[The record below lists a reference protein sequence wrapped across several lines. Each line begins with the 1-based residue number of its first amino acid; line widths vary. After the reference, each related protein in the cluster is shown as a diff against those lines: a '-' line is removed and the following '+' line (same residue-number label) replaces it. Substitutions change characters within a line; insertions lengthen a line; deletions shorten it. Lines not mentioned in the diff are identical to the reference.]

1 MSNRVIDR
9 RRRKNQH
16 KPIIEDVIIN
26 KPGYYL
32 EIEENPKFVEI
43 ILEKYYNNTIDDI
56 NDFDAVF
63 AYMLKSE
70 NIDRLKYGKHGYLIN
85 TIKPYPI
92 PKCNGAFF
100 QLMETTKNIGT
111 NGVRGLTYAQIRICS
126 IKLPMRVLKLF
137 INACKKEYIAD
148 KNNKLGGEIYYFDHE
163 THVGSPSSNN
173 GIMDKYITFSK
184 MHFHTNKTF
193 DNVFFTDKEVL
204 KNRVHHFLNNRDW
217 YNKRGIPYTLGFMFH
232 GGPGTGKTSTIKA
245 IANASQ
251 RHVFNVKLGDV
262 KTNTQLRNLFQSE
275 YVQVLDP
282 VSGKKEK
289 YIIPIMKR
297 LYVIEDIDSMADIVR
312 KRSDKK
318 QNSGVST
325 RGGNV
330 ASSKLLNSLKR
341 QLFEA
346 QNDYNNPERKI
357 KLEADIK
364 EVEEEL
370 ERQATDAITLSSL
383 LDVLDGTYEIPDRM
397 FCITTNDPD
406 TLDPAFI
413 RPGRVDMIVKFSN
426 ATHEIMVGMFSN
438 FYEQKFTIDMFEGI
452 CEKMISPATVNQI
465 MFKHFYHPGNAIKE
479 LESLATSIQENG
491 GPNTDYIRQ

>member
-1 MSNRVIDR
+1 MSRVIDR
-9 RRRKNQH
+9 RRRKQKNN
-16 KPIIEDVIIN
+16 PIIEDVVLH
-26 KPGYYL
+26 KPSYWISMEDDAKFM
-32 EIEENPKFVEI
+32 EIV
-43 ILEKYYNNTIDDI
+43 LEKYYNNTADEI

-70 NIDRLKYGKHGYLIN
+70 NIDRLKYGKYGYLIN
-85 TIKPYPI
+85 TTKPFPI
-92 PKCNGAFF
+92 PKFSGLYF
-100 QLMETTKNIGT
+100 QLMTTTKGVT
-111 NGVRGLTYAQIRICS
+111 NTGVQTVSYAMIRVCS
-126 IKLPMRVLKLF
+126 KTLPMKGLKLF

-148 KNNKLGGEIYYFDHE
+148 TNNKLGGEIYYFDHE
-163 THVGSPSSNN
+163 THMQNPSS
-173 GIMDKYITFSK
+173 GTIEKYITFSK
-184 MHFHTNKTF
+184 MAFHTNKTF
-193 DNVFFTDKEVL
+193 NNVFFTKKEVL
-204 KNRVHHFLNNRDW
+204 KNRVNHFLNNRDW

-318 QNSGVST
+318 QNSDVSV

-330 ASSKLLNSLKR
+330 ASSKVLNSLKR
-341 QLFEA
+341 QLFES
-346 QNDYNNPERKI
+346 QSDYKNPERKVE
-357 KLEADIK
+357 LEQQIK

-370 ERQATDAITLSSL
+370 ERHATDAITLSSL

-397 FCITTNDPD
+397 FCITTNDPE

-413 RPGRVDMIVKFSN
+413 RPGRVDMIVQFTN
-426 ATHEIMVGMFSN
+426 ATHDIILGMFSN
-438 FYEQKFTIDMFEGI
+438 FYEQKFDIEMFEGV
-452 CEKMISPATVNQI
+452 CEKMISPAMVNQI
-465 MFKHFYHPGNAIKE
+465 LFKHFYSPTNAITE
-479 LESLATSIQENG
+479 LETWSNKIKDSG
-491 GPNTDYIRQ
+491 GPSTDYIRS